1 MGLCF
6 DHCQNGG
13 TCISSNGMVKC
24 YCPWPYFGLT
34 CGKTGVIEK
43 SVGLRGDGFLEFD
56 EMFHNLSMTFSTE
69 EFDALLLFQKG
80 NQSSLKVESETL
92 ETSV

>member
-1 MGLCF
+1 
-6 DHCQNGG
+6 
-13 TCISSNGMVKC
+13 MVKC

-69 EFDALLLFQKG
+69 EFEALLLFQKG

-92 ETSV
+92 ETSA